1 MISRALLIWVVM
13 AVLEVFQGVLRVRL
27 LNRHVGDRRAR
38 QLGVIS
44 GSIVNFIVVWLMLP
58 WLGAESSNDLWDVG
72 LFWICLTLLLDLAVG
87 RWLFRFS
94 WERIARDFNPRA
106 GGWLAGGMLLLLCFP
121 WLADWLRW

>member
-58 WLGAESSNDLWDVG
+58 WLGAESSNDL
-72 LFWICLTLLLDLAVG
+72 
-87 RWLFRFS
+87 
-94 WERIARDFNPRA
+94 
-106 GGWLAGGMLLLLCFP
+106 
-121 WLADWLRW
+121 